1 MSAAKRLKLE
11 VDSITECSICMETIH
26 VPKVLPNCH
35 HTFCFSCLE
44 EHGKKNRVGRDLRCP
59 MCRGMFK
66 VPLGGLSKLQNNFT
80 IEKLIEARA
89 DSDEDTSNRCPR
101 HAKKLKF
108 YCEECKVAVCSS
120 CFIADHNQHRCSDFE
135 VVKDEF
141 RKHLAK
147 NCGEVKGMLIKVE
160 EQSSYLKE
168 IIQSVALRVEDSR
181 KKLIERGESLKRQV
195 DELLEKELEDLNS
208 RESKVVGT
216 FLNNKK
222 VLRKT
227 KMDMEEFINY
237 YQDSAG
243 EDKIPKDVDGVVRK
257 METEVSILRSESTI
271 VIFPAI
277 VSFTPSRKGIFAN
290 LTSQDVI
297 GRSRTVFD
305 RTFGLLGYDF
315 HRYKSTEGSQ

>member
-1 MSAAKRLKLE
+1 MSAAKRLKLG
-11 VDSITECSICMETIH
+11 VDSITECTICMETMH

-35 HTFCFSCLE
+35 HTFCLRCLE
-44 EHGKKNRVGRDLRCP
+44 EHSRTNRVGRDLRCP

-89 DSDEDTSNRCPR
+89 DSDEETSNRCPR

-108 YCEECKVAVCSS
+108 YCEECKVAACSS

-147 NCGEVKGMLIKVE
+147 NCGEVKAMLFKLE
-160 EQSSYLKE
+160 EQLSRLKE
-168 IIQSVALRVEDSR
+168 IIQSVALRVKDSR
-181 KKLIERGESLKRQV
+181 EKLIERGEILKRQV
-195 DELLEKELEDLNS
+195 DELVEKELENLNS
-208 RESKVVGT
+208 KKSNVVGT
-216 FLNNKK
+216 FKQNKK
-222 VLRKT
+222 VLRKR

-243 EDKIPKDVDGVVRK
+243 EDEVPKDVNGVVRK
-257 METEVSILRSESTI
+257 MEAEVSMLRSKSTI
-271 VIFPAI
+271 GIVPAI
-277 VSFTPSRKGIFAN
+277 VSFTPSRKEIFAN

-297 GRSRTVFD
+297 GRSMTVLD
-305 RTFGLLGYDF
+305 RTYGLLGHDWF
-315 HRYKSTEGSQ
+315 RYKPTESFK